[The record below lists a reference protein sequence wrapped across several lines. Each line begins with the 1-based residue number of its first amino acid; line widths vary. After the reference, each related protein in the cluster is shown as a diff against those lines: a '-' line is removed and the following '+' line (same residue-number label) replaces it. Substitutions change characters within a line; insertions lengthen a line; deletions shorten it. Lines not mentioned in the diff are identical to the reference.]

1 MNSHVD
7 IMNIFETRSLT
18 HTDDNGTA
26 KEILMTAPMPVKV
39 EIEGEGSAPR
49 MRSSEEQVVQTSR
62 RPSLN

>member
-39 EIEGEGSAPR
+39 EIEGRGAPR
-49 MRSSEEQVVQTSR
+49 A
-62 RPSLN
+62 